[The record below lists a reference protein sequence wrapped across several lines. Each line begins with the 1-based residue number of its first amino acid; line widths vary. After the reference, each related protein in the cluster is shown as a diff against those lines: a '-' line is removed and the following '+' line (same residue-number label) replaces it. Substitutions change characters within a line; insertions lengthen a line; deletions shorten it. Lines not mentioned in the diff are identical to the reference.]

1 MVWQALG
8 SGQPAPSHSVNSI
21 PPEKGFSEEEGERN
35 GGEDDEGEGEEKGN
49 KAPPPHTHISPC
61 AAALAATAAAWMRLR
76 WHLGGLPHSVSWVPK
91 RRSASCHGVDDDY
104 LHQGLKGAP
113 ALLAIGAE
121 MLQLKDFKSC
131 TRPKG
136 HYQSLAV

>member
-1 MVWQALG
+1 MVWQVLG
-8 SGQPAPSHSVNSI
+8 SGKPAPSHCVNSI
-21 PPEKGFSEEEGERN
+21 PPEKGFLEEGERSE
-35 GGEDDEGEGEEKGN
+35 GEDDEGKEKKRGI
-49 KAPPPHTHISPC
+49 KQPPHTHISPC
-61 AAALAATAAAWMRLR
+61 AAASAATAAAWMRLR

-91 RRSASCHGVDDDY
+91 RRSASCHRVDDDY
-104 LHQGLKGAP
+104 LHQGLKGAQ

-131 TRPKG
+131 TRPKD